1 MIQCRYDGGNV
12 MDWEKFNLILN
23 YISGPLIGALIGY
36 ITNYI
41 AVKMLFHP
49 YKPIKVFGFTLPFT
63 PGIIPK
69 RKHHLANAIGRAVG
83 DRLFTGDD
91 LVNMLTNEEVKN
103 QVSKSI
109 CDKALELS
117 EKTPNELLLSFTS
130 QEGIDSAKATAVEF
144 ITTKVMESADEINI
158 GDIIAERGEA
168 VMMEKKASL
177 GFLGMFI
184 TDELITSLLEQLKI
198 KVNEYIENDGR
209 TLIAEKTAEKSED
222 VFNSPISTF
231 MGAYSIDR
239 DAIEEKIGQIYEDI
253 VKKSLKAL
261 SGSINITK
269 IVEEKVNAMSVKEL
283 EELCL
288 SVMKRELKAIV
299 NLGALIGFVIGIIN
313 IFI

>member
-1 MIQCRYDGGNV
+1 MDLEKLNV
-12 MDWEKFNLILN
+12 ILS

-49 YKPIKVFGFTLPFT
+49 YNPIRIFGVTLPFT

-69 RKHHLANAIGRAVG
+69 RKPHLAKAIGRAVG

-91 LVNMLTNEEVKN
+91 LVNMLTAEDVKN
-103 QVSKSI
+103 QVAKSV
-109 CDKALELS
+109 CDKAIELS
-117 EKTPNELLLSFTS
+117 EKTPNQLLLSVTS
-130 QEGIDSAKATAVEF
+130 EEKIDSVKGAAVEL
-144 ITTKVMESADEINI
+144 ITSKVMESAVEINI

-168 VMMEKKASL
+168 VMREKKASL

-184 TDELITSLLEQLKI
+184 TDELIASLLEQLKI
-198 KVNEYIENDGR
+198 KVNEYIETDGR
-209 TLIAEKTAEKSED
+209 ELIAEKTKEKSED
-222 VFNSPISTF
+222 VFNSPISSLVGDYSVDR
-231 MGAYSIDR
+231 GAV
-239 DAIEEKIGQIYEDI
+239 EEKIGQIYGDI
-253 VKKSLKAL
+253 VKKSLVAL
-261 SGSINITK
+261 SESINIQR
-269 IVEEKVNAMSVKEL
+269 IVENKVNQMNVKEL

-288 SVMKRELKAIV
+288 SVMKKELKAIV

>member
-1 MIQCRYDGGNV
+1 MEYLRY
-12 MDWEKFNLILN
+12 L
-23 YISGPLIGALIGY
+23 SGPMIGALIGY
-36 ITNYI
+36 CTNYI

-49 YKPIKVFGFTLPFT
+49 YNPIRIFGVTLPFT

-69 RKHHLANAIGRAVG
+69 RKPHLAKAIGRAVG

-91 LVNMLTNEEVKN
+91 LVNMLTAEDIKS
-103 QVSKSI
+103 QVAKSV
-109 CDKALELS
+109 CDKAIELS
-117 EKTPNELLLSFTS
+117 EKTPNELLLSLVS
-130 QEGIDSAKATAVEF
+130 EEKIDSAKTTTVEL
-144 ITTKVMESADEINI
+144 ITSKVMESAAEINI

-168 VMMEKKASL
+168 VMREKKASL

-198 KVNEYIENDGR
+198 KVNEYIEADGS

-231 MGAYSIDR
+231 MGAYSIDK

-261 SGSINITK
+261 SGSIDITK